1 MVLSVFLVLE
11 KKYYP
16 KYFEILKTLRDN
28 QINSEIYPGGDVKLQ
43 KQLIYCEKIKAPI
56 VIICSSKE
64 FDENKISLKFLQK
77 DKSDPSKQITIS
89 KEDLI
94 KNVKKYI

>member
-1 MVLSVFLVLE
+1 MVLD

-16 KYFEILKTLRDN
+16 KYYEILKTLRN
-28 QINSEIYPGGDVKLQ
+28 NKINSEIYPGGDVKLQ
-43 KQLIYCEKIKAPI
+43 KQLIYCEKINSPI
-56 VIICSSKE
+56 AIICSSKE

-77 DKSDPSKQITIS
+77 DKSDPSKQTTIF

-94 KNVKKYI
+94 KNVQNYI